1 MLTNNDIQRLKEVFA
16 TKDDLKGFAT
26 KDDFEYLKVK
36 INAIE
41 YSLIQLNDKVDRID
55 KRDYEDS
62 TAFASTLT
70 NHDARIR
77 RLEQIAKREYTQK
90 A

>member
-1 MLTNNDIQRLKEVFA
+1 MLTDKDIQKLKEVFS
-16 TKDDLKGFAT
+16 T

-36 INAIE
+36 VNAME
-41 YSLIQLNDKVDRID
+41 YSLLELNQKVDRID

-62 TAFASTLT
+62 SAFASTLT

-77 RLEQIAKREYTQK
+77 RLEQIAKRKSTQRV
-90 A
+90 